1 MLAPPPKDQYIE
13 ILRSRI
19 VEGRTSNPYEYR
31 AIIVPIWVTLS
42 STNPRGN
49 ATFNIPS
56 NQRFRVKQIL
66 PHVVPVDV
74 TSAANAIT
82 NAGNFTPGG
91 GVYNGGDVSD
101 RQFSKAMNCRISL
114 ALNSRTFEL
123 FPQYS
128 FPLSDLMSFDGTD
141 FSMVDMP
148 MILTQGTAIDLTASL
163 TDTAAGI
170 ADGPTQ
176 YGLILVGS
184 YINTL
189 QGA

>member
-19 VEGRTSNPYEYR
+19 VEGRTNNPYEYR
-31 AIIVPIWVTLS
+31 AIIVPVWVTLS
-42 STNPRGN
+42 ATNP
-49 ATFNIPS
+49 TFNIPS

-74 TSAANAIT
+74 TAAANVIT
-82 NAGNFTPGG
+82 NAGDFTPAG
-91 GVYNGGDVSD
+91 GVYDGGDVAD
-101 RQFSKAMNCRISL
+101 RQLSKAMNCRISL

-123 FPQYS
+123 FPNYS
-128 FPLSDLMSFDGTD
+128 FPLSDLMSFDGPD

-163 TDTAAGI
+163 TDTNAAI
-170 ADGPTQ
+170 ADGATQ
-176 YGLILVGS
+176 YGLIFVGT
-184 YINTL
+184 YINT
-189 QGA
+189 Q

>member
-1 MLAPPPKDQYIE
+1 MLAPPAKDQFIE

-19 VEGRTSNPYEYR
+19 VEGRTNNPYEYR
-31 AIIVPIWVTLS
+31 AIIVPVWVTLS
-42 STNPRGN
+42 ATNPRGN

-74 TSAANAIT
+74 TAASNVIT
-82 NAGNFTPGG
+82 NAGNFTPAG
-91 GVYNGGDVSD
+91 GVYNGGDVAD
-101 RQFSKAMNCRISL
+101 RQLSKAMNCRISL

-163 TDTAAGI
+163 TDTNAAI
-170 ADGPTQ
+170 ADGATQ
-176 YGLILVGS
+176 YGLIFVGT
-184 YINTL
+184 YINM
-189 QGA
+189 Q